1 MKRILVLNGSH
12 KCERSTTMA
21 VTRAFVEGLKKA
33 DGGECETLHIA
44 RLKVKPCQDCLGCWG
59 RSEGEC
65 VIHGDD
71 VEMVK
76 EKILA
81 SDVIVLSFPLFFF
94 GLPGEMKVLLDRL
107 LSLLNAY
114 RGQDVPD
121 GGSFHGFRYDV
132 SGKKLVLISG
142 CAWNDSKV
150 FEPLT
155 KQFDC
160 IVGAGK
166 YTAIFCPQIKA
177 IVDQGMRPRLVRYLN
192 RYEAAG
198 EEFAKNGALSAET
211 VEALKKTPFSKQV
224 YAEILS
230 KFWADEKEAGSRGH
244 S

>member
-1 MKRILVLNGSH
+1 MTRILVLNGSP
-12 KCERSTTMA
+12 KCERSTTLA
-21 VTRAFVEGLKKA
+21 VTRAFVEGLQKA
-33 DGGECETLHIA
+33 GAGECETLHVSK
-44 RLKVKPCQDCLGCWG
+44 LNVKPCMDCLGCWG

-65 VIHGDD
+65 LVRGDD
-71 VEMVK
+71 VSMVK
-76 EKILA
+76 SKILEA
-81 SDVIVLSFPLFFF
+81 DTIVLSFPLFFF

-114 RGQDVPD
+114 CGQDVPE

-132 SGKKLVLISG
+132 SKKKLVLISG

-160 IVGAGK
+160 IVGAGR

-192 RYEAAG
+192 RYRVAG
-198 EEFAKNGALSAET
+198 EEFAQNGKLSAET
-211 VEALKKTPFSKQV
+211 AESLRKTPFSKQV
-224 YAEILS
+224 YAEILA
-230 KFWADEKEAGSRGH
+230 KFWADEKEAGNGH